1 LSYSLPYSTHII
13 MVSLISLTLTACSS
27 SNSRYAMRHDS
38 APNTKLNPHR
48 IANAVPRAEP
58 RSRYGNPDTYVVN
71 GKRYYVKTSS
81 TGYKQRGIASW
92 YGRKFHGHRT
102 SSGDT
107 YDMFAMTAA
116 HTSLPLPTYVKVTN
130 LKNDR
135 QAIVRVNDRGPFHDS
150 RIIDLSYAAATKLGI
165 TATGTGMVEVE
176 AIDPQQYKKARQK
189 QRPYALQALERPTKQ
204 HVDPKMYLQ
213 LGAFISR
220 VNAEKLQQRAT
231 KVHDPVNIKAQK
243 KADKNIYRVRIGP
256 LASTEEADQL
266 TLDFTQQGF
275 KTPKIVID

>member
-1 LSYSLPYSTHII
+1 MSYPLPYSKHII

-27 SNSRYAMRHDS
+27 GKSRYAMRHDS
-38 APNTKLNPHR
+38 APNAKLNPHR

-58 RSRYGNPDTYVVN
+58 RSKYGNPDTYVVN
-71 GKRYYVKTSS
+71 GKRYYVKASS
-81 TGYKQRGIASW
+81 ANYKQRGIASW

-176 AIDPQQYKKARQK
+176 AIDPQQYKKMRQK
-189 QRPYALQALERPTKQ
+189 QRPYALQALERPAKQ
-204 HVDPKMYLQ
+204 HIDPKLYLQ

-220 VNAEKLQQRAT
+220 GNAEQLQQRAT
-231 KVHDPVNIKAQK
+231 KVHDSVNIEAQK

-266 TLDFTQQGF
+266 TLEFTQQGF